1 MYVFTSTNK
10 AGNKVYINVEGF
22 WVENKAEAELFEAK
36 KDFYMESFFGTACAW
51 EETAPTA
58 INVEMV
64 NEVYTSVSG
73 ELEGRVVSNAGNG
86 HTYRVET
93 RIVGKPYG
101 WQFVSRY
108 MHAHVA
114 CAELEA
120 ILNAN

>member
-1 MYVFTSTNK
+1 MV
-10 AGNKVYINVEGF
+10 
-22 WVENKAEAELFEAK
+22 
-36 KDFYMESFFGTACAW
+36 
-51 EETAPTA
+51 TA
-58 INVEMV
+58 IKVDMV
-64 NEVYTSVSG
+64 NEVYSSVSG

-101 WQFVSRY
+101 WKFQGRWGF
-108 MHAHVA
+108 AHVA